1 MMVQERNRMHDGSAL
16 RYHIE
21 LVKLLAYCTM
31 GKNVF
36 TEIKC
41 HSLLPLDDVVK
52 MVSFVS
58 ASLKSWGYFLILSQ
72 FNVCMCYI
80 FICIIGMSP
89 RHHSRSQRWLRQ
101 FPNSLLHWYR
111 SWNERNLYLQSH
123 VAIIWKKFFVR
134 HGSGFQC
141 YSWQE
146 TCRSCFRKLCYS
158 YFDGYYQYFFQ
169 ESFFG
174 TKYHN
179 TGKKIISFLKQKYLN
194 I

>member
-58 ASLKSWGYFLILSQ
+58 QCFTKAGDIFLSFLNLM
-72 FNVCMCYI
+72 FVCAIYL
-80 FICIIGMSP
+80 FVLGMSP

-101 FPNSLLHWYR
+101 FPNSLLH
-111 SWNERNLYLQSH
+111 
-123 VAIIWKKFFVR
+123 
-134 HGSGFQC
+134 
-141 YSWQE
+141 
-146 TCRSCFRKLCYS
+146 
-158 YFDGYYQYFFQ
+158 
-169 ESFFG
+169 
-174 TKYHN
+174 
-179 TGKKIISFLKQKYLN
+179 
-194 I
+194 

>member
-58 ASLKSWGYFLILSQ
+58 VSLKLGEILILPQ

-80 FICIIGMSP
+80 LICFIGMSP

-101 FPNSLLHWYR
+101 FLNSLLH
-111 SWNERNLYLQSH
+111 
-123 VAIIWKKFFVR
+123 
-134 HGSGFQC
+134 
-141 YSWQE
+141 
-146 TCRSCFRKLCYS
+146 
-158 YFDGYYQYFFQ
+158 
-169 ESFFG
+169 
-174 TKYHN
+174 
-179 TGKKIISFLKQKYLN
+179 
-194 I
+194 

>member
-58 ASLKSWGYFLILSQ
+58 QCFTKAGAILILSQ

-80 FICIIGMSP
+80 LICFIGMSP
-89 RHHSRSQRWLRQ
+89 RHHSRSQRWLR
-101 FPNSLLHWYR
+101 
-111 SWNERNLYLQSH
+111 
-123 VAIIWKKFFVR
+123 
-134 HGSGFQC
+134 
-141 YSWQE
+141 
-146 TCRSCFRKLCYS
+146 
-158 YFDGYYQYFFQ
+158 
-169 ESFFG
+169 
-174 TKYHN
+174 
-179 TGKKIISFLKQKYLN
+179 
-194 I
+194 

>member
-58 ASLKSWGYFLILSQ
+58 ASLKLGIFFLS
-72 FNVCMCYI
+72 
-80 FICIIGMSP
+80 
-89 RHHSRSQRWLRQ
+89 
-101 FPNSLLHWYR
+101 FPNLMFVCAI
-111 SWNERNLYLQSH
+111 YL
-123 VAIIWKKFFVR
+123 FV
-134 HGSGFQC
+134 
-141 YSWQE
+141 
-146 TCRSCFRKLCYS
+146 L
-158 YFDGYYQYFFQ
+158 
-169 ESFFG
+169 
-174 TKYHN
+174 
-179 TGKKIISFLKQKYLN
+179 
-194 I
+194 